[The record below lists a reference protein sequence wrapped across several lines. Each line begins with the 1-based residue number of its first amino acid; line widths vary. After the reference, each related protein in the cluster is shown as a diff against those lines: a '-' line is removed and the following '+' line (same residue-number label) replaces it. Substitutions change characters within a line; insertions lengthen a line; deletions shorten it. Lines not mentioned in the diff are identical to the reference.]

1 MNFSFH
7 SYVNRL
13 VILLTIVFFVFQF
26 FLLYSDT
33 IPEIAV
39 GWVGLPS
46 SIGDWS
52 SQPWSILT
60 HFLIH
65 LNLGHFL
72 LNVTVLYT
80 LGHWVEENRG
90 GFYFVKVFF
99 IGVFAGVI
107 SYAISGEWN
116 GTNDRFLVGSSAG
129 AMSVMGALLA
139 LQPNR
144 KVNFFGV
151 FIISIGWLVV
161 FVVLI
166 DLIGIRQG
174 WNIGGHLAHWGGL
187 LVGFLL
193 GKWGGEK
200 KRSGNIYQHRRPKTD
215 DEFNEEKLQK
225 KRKLNAI
232 LDKINRSG
240 FDSLSKSEKDFLNQ
254 QSR

>member
-13 VILLTIVFFVFQF
+13 VILLGIVFFVFQF

-33 IPEIAV
+33 SAEIGV
-39 GWVGLPS
+39 TTVGLPS
-46 SIGDWS
+46 SIEEWS
-52 SQPWSILT
+52 SHPWSIFT
-60 HFLIH
+60 HFLVH

-72 LNVTVLYT
+72 LNVTILYT
-80 LGHWVEENRG
+80 LGHWVEEHRG
-90 GFYFVKVFF
+90 GLYFVKVFLL
-99 IGVFAGVI
+99 GVLAGVI
-107 SYAISGEWN
+107 CYAISGEWN

-187 LVGFLL
+187 LVGFLMV
-193 GKWGGEK
+193 KWGRNEK
-200 KRSGNIYQHRRPKTD
+200 RNGAAYQHRRPKTD
-215 DEFNEEKLQK
+215 EQFNAEKLDK
-225 KRKLNAI
+225 ERRLNAI